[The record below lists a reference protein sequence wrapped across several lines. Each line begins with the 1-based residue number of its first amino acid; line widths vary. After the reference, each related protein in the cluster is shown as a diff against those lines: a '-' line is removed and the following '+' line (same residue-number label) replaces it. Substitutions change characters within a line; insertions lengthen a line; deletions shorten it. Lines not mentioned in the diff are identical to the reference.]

1 MGATPLDLAAV
12 RARFPALARP
22 LAFLDGPAGTQVPDT
37 VIEAIAGYLRTS
49 NANTG
54 GAFAT
59 SVESGALVDC
69 ARSAAAAFLGCA
81 SDEVGFGQNATTLNF
96 ALTRTVGRELAPG
109 DEVVVTRLDHDA
121 NVAPWLELA
130 HDRGIVVRLADLRP
144 EDGTLDLDDLAAQLG
159 PRTRVVAFPWAANSL
174 GTVQDVARIAALA
187 HEAGALAWCDGV
199 HMAPH
204 GPMDVTAAGV
214 DVLLYSAYK
223 AFGPHIGVF
232 HARRELLERW
242 RPYKV
247 RPSEETPAAHRHET
261 GTLAHELL
269 AGYVA
274 SVEYL
279 TSIGWHAIV
288 AHERTLGERL
298 LAGLPARYRL
308 WGRPTMT
315 GRVPTFCIT
324 HPTIHA
330 DEVARR
336 LAGHG
341 IAVWSGDYYAL
352 ETMRRLGLADGA
364 VRIGLVHY
372 TSPDEVDRLLEELA
386 RI

>member
-22 LAFLDGPAGTQVPDT
+22 LAYLDGPAGTQVPDT
-37 VIEAIAGYLRTS
+37 VIEAIAAYLRTS

-59 SVESGALVDC
+59 SVETDALVER
-69 ARSAAAAFLGCA
+69 ARAAAAGFLGCA
-81 SDEVGFGQNATTLNF
+81 PEEVGFGQNATTLSF
-96 ALTRTVGRELAPG
+96 ALSRTVGRELAAG

-174 GTVQDVARIAALA
+174 GTVQDVARIAELA

-204 GPMDVTAAGV
+204 GPMDVRAAGV

-223 AFGPHIGVF
+223 AFGPHLGVF
-232 HARRELLERW
+232 AARRELLERW

-247 RPSEETPAAHRHET
+247 RPADEEPAAHRHET

-279 TSIGWHAIV
+279 AGVGWDAIV
-288 AHERTLGERL
+288 AHERALGERL
-298 LAGLPARYRL
+298 LAGLPDRYRL
-308 WGRPTMT
+308 WGRPDMA
-315 GRVPTFCIT
+315 GRVPTFCVT
-324 HPTIHA
+324 HAAVHP

-336 LAGHG
+336 LAARG

-352 ETMRRLGLADGA
+352 EPMHRLGLSDGA

-372 TSPDEVDRLLEELA
+372 TSPDEVDRLLEELD